1 MIGAIIGDIIGSAY
15 EFQTTKEYDFDLFT
29 HSSGFTDDSIMT
41 YAVAQWL
48 MFDPSRSAKELE
60 KWMVKMGREY
70 PNPKGGYGGSFAV
83 WLTNENRQPY
93 NSWGNG
99 SAMRVSPVGWAFNTI
114 EETERVAKITAEVTH
129 NHPEGIK
136 GAQATA
142 ASIWMARAGKTKNE
156 IRDYLSQRFGYDLSD
171 NWDSIHYSYSWDDSC
186 QGTVPAAI
194 ICFLDSEDYEDAVRK
209 AVSLGG
215 DADTL
220 ACITG
225 GIAEAF
231 YHGVPEEILFKAR
244 PYFGSLCEDF
254 YPHFMCWAHGNS
266 MGIGRITPDRISELE
281 DRNIFVFGSNIS
293 GFHGGGAARLAYER
307 FGAKWGVGVGPTGQC
322 YAIPTMQGGV
332 ETIKPYVDDFIAYAG
347 SHPEQIFLVTRI
359 GCGIAGFSVAEI
371 APLFREAIKL
381 ENVKLPEDF
390 WKNLR

>member
-15 EFQTTKEYDFDLFT
+15 EFQITKEYDFDLFT

-142 ASIWMARAGKTKNE
+142 ASIWMARAGKTK
-156 IRDYLSQRFGYDLSD
+156 IRR
-171 NWDSIHYSYSWDDSC
+171 
-186 QGTVPAAI
+186 
-194 ICFLDSEDYEDAVRK
+194 
-209 AVSLGG
+209 VSL
-215 DADTL
+215 
-220 ACITG
+220 
-225 GIAEAF
+225 
-231 YHGVPEEILFKAR
+231 
-244 PYFGSLCEDF
+244 
-254 YPHFMCWAHGNS
+254 
-266 MGIGRITPDRISELE
+266 
-281 DRNIFVFGSNIS
+281 
-293 GFHGGGAARLAYER
+293 
-307 FGAKWGVGVGPTGQC
+307 
-322 YAIPTMQGGV
+322 
-332 ETIKPYVDDFIAYAG
+332 
-347 SHPEQIFLVTRI
+347 
-359 GCGIAGFSVAEI
+359 
-371 APLFREAIKL
+371 
-381 ENVKLPEDF
+381 
-390 WKNLR
+390 